1 MKRRGTT
8 TDAVSKAEQPI
19 GPGDPP
25 APPGATDWV
34 SDPSVNRKLDQ
45 AAAAS
50 VTAGR
55 EAARGLG
62 GTAVFA
68 DDVKNTDAGDSLTV
82 TIGKEIIF
90 PVKFNGVEVGPLSMT
105 VRIRVGETAGQAYT
119 RARIVLE
126 HLFETEFAVRI
137 KDFIAHVD
145 EARKQARP
153 E

>member
-1 MKRRGTT
+1 MKRRSTST
-8 TDAVSKAEQPI
+8 AAVSPAEQPT
-19 GPGDPP
+19 GPSDPP
-25 APPGATDWV
+25 APAGARDWTA
-34 SDPSVNRKLDQ
+34 DTSVNRNLEQ
-45 AAAAS
+45 AAVAS

-55 EAARGLG
+55 EAAHGLG
-62 GTAVFA
+62 TTSVFA

-105 VRIRVGETAGQAYT
+105 VRVRAGETAGQAYT

-126 HLFETEFAVRI
+126 HLFETEFAVRM
-137 KDFIAHVD
+137 KDFIAHVA
-145 EARKQARP
+145 EARVQART